1 MLFLL
6 LAVVLVFSIY
16 IDFIGH
22 KDGHTMSTD
31 TAIGWSVLW
40 IVIALAFGGA
50 IWMIH
55 GADWAGAYYSG
66 YFLEKALSV
75 DNLMVF
81 TAIFSSFGIRSQSLQ
96 HKILLWG
103 IAGALVLRGL
113 FVAAGTQLMSL
124 HWSVQVVFAAIV
136 AYSGYA
142 MMKELKKPEETE
154 EKDYTKHPVVKL
166 VGKVFPVTPTLVGDT
181 ILAKQA
187 GKWIATPALACLF
200 VIEISDVVFAFDSV
214 PAVMGITQEPVLVYS
229 AMVMAILGLRALYFV
244 LQSLLDKLE
253 YLPHAIIGLLYFIA
267 GKMVLTALTGI
278 HFPAMVSLGVVVSA
292 LTWGVV
298 KSLRSTK

>member
-1 MLFLL
+1 MLYLL
-6 LAVVLVFSIY
+6 LGVVLALSIY
-16 IDFIGH
+16 VDFVGH
-22 KDGHTMSTD
+22 KDGHVMGTNE
-31 TAIGWSVLW
+31 AIGWSVLW
-40 IVIALAFGGA
+40 VVIALAFGGA

-113 FVAAGTQLMSL
+113 FVAAGTQLMAL
-124 HWSVQVVFAAIV
+124 HWSVQLVFAAIV
-136 AYSGYA
+136 AYSGF
-142 MMKELKKPEETE
+142 MMMRELGKSEDEKEET
-154 EKDYTKHPVVKL
+154 DYTKHPVVKF
-166 VGKVFPVTPTLVGDT
+166 VGKFFNVTPSLVGDT
-181 ILAKQA
+181 ILVKQA

-214 PAVMGITQEPVLVYS
+214 PAVMGITQEPILVYS

-253 YLPHAIIGLLYFIA
+253 YLPHAVVGLLYFVA
-267 GKMVLTALTGI
+267 AKMVVAAVFGI
-278 HFPAMVSLGVVVSA
+278 HIPALLSLAVVVSA
-292 LTWGVV
+292 LTWGVA
-298 KSLRSTK
+298 

>member
-1 MLFLL
+1 MLYLL
-6 LAVVLVFSIY
+6 LGVVLALSIY
-16 IDFIGH
+16 VDFVGH
-22 KDGHTMSTD
+22 KDGHVMGTNE
-31 TAIGWSVLW
+31 AIGWSVLW
-40 IVIALAFGGA
+40 VVIALAFGGA

-113 FVAAGTQLMSL
+113 FVAAGTQLMAL
-124 HWSVQVVFAAIV
+124 HWSVQLVFAAIV
-136 AYSGYA
+136 AYSGF
-142 MMKELKKPEETE
+142 MMMRELGKSEDEKEET
-154 EKDYTKHPVVKL
+154 DYTKHPVVKF
-166 VGKVFPVTPTLVGDT
+166 VGKFFNVTPSLVGDT
-181 ILAKQA
+181 ILVKQA

-214 PAVMGITQEPVLVYS
+214 PAVMGITQEPILVYS

-253 YLPHAIIGLLYFIA
+253 YLPHAVVGLLYFVA
-267 GKMVLTALTGI
+267 AKMVVAAVFGI
-278 HFPAMVSLGVVVSA
+278 HIPALLSLAVVVGA
-292 LTWGVV
+292 LTWGVA
-298 KSLRSTK
+298 KSLRS